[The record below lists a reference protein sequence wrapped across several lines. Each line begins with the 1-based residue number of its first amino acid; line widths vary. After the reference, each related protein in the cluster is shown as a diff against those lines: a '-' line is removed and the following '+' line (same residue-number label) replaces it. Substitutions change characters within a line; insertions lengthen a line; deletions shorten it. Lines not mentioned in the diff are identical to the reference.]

1 MSTEKNL
8 QDYMKRQAKNNG
20 ISFFKLESVGRTG
33 FPDVMLAHKGQAVF
47 VELKSPK
54 GTGVLSARQ
63 KLIIN
68 ELRAQGLTCHVIHT
82 KEAADNIITSLTHRK
97 PERSN

>member
-1 MSTEKNL
+1 MATERTL
-8 QDYMKRQAKNNG
+8 QEYLKRKAKTAA

-54 GTGVLSARQ
+54 GTGVLSPRQ

-68 ELRAQGLTCHVIHT
+68 ELRAQGLTCHVINT
-82 KEAADNIITSLTHRK
+82 KEAVENIIAGLI
-97 PERSN
+97 NG

>member
-1 MSTEKNL
+1 MTTEKNL
-8 QDYMKRQAKNNG
+8 QDYMKRQAKNHG

-33 FPDVMLAHKGQAVF
+33 FPDVMLAHKGHCIF

-68 ELRAQGLTCHVIHT
+68 ELTAQGIETHVINQ
-82 KEAADNIITSLTHRK
+82 KEAADNIITGLTNRK
-97 PERSN
+97 PERGN